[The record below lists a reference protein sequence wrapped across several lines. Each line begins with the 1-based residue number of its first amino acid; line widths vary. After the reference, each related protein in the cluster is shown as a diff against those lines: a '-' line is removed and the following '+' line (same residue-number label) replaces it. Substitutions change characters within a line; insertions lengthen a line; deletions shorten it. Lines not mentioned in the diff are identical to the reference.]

1 MRDEGYANLEAPALD
16 VRSISC
22 GYSPRKLTLHEVSF
36 QVRQGEFVAIIG
48 PNGAGKTTLFRAISG
63 LLPLRSGSLRIN
75 NMDAK
80 LLSHK
85 ERARQLAIVNQ
96 TVKGD
101 MLTVEEYVLMGRLPY
116 HSQLQLFET
125 AEDFAIAEESMR
137 MTGILAKRRRHMDRL
152 SGGEQQLAAI
162 ARALTQK
169 TGILLLDEP
178 TSHLD
183 ISHQLRILDLV
194 KSLNATRRLTVLLI
208 IHDLNLAAEYSDHL
222 IMLKGGRIFTEGSPA
237 SVLTADNIR
246 EVYEAE
252 VLVRDNP
259 ASGRPCVLE
268 KIRYIFIV
276 ELSTTLLYIYILSVE
291 FSIMMMYIY
300 NKTVKL
306 STMMMYIYN
315 SIVEL
320 STMKKYTIFGVKE
333 AQEER
338 KHVYLGIQTN
348 FLEQKRWKLSN
359 AGTFPDYTK
368 TNVPLSWKV
377 SETSPT
383 SFRTLNAEMK
393 AHSPSWIRLSG
404 ISVKK

>member
-16 VRSISC
+16 VRSIAC

-96 TVKGD
+96 TVEGD

-137 MTGILAKRRRHMDRL
+137 MTGILAKRRRPMDRL

-222 IMLKGGRIFTEGSPA
+222 IMLKGGRIFTEGSPT

-259 ASGRPCVLE
+259 ASGRPCV
-268 KIRYIFIV
+268 
-276 ELSTTLLYIYILSVE
+276 
-291 FSIMMMYIY
+291 
-300 NKTVKL
+300 
-306 STMMMYIYN
+306 
-315 SIVEL
+315 
-320 STMKKYTIFGVKE
+320 
-333 AQEER
+333 
-338 KHVYLGIQTN
+338 
-348 FLEQKRWKLSN
+348 
-359 AGTFPDYTK
+359 FP
-368 TNVPLSWKV
+368 V
-377 SETSPT
+377 SGRSDWGE
-383 SFRTLNAEMK
+383 
-393 AHSPSWIRLSG
+393 
-404 ISVKK
+404 

>member
-1 MRDEGYANLEAPALD
+1 MRDEEYANLEAPALD
-16 VRSISC
+16 VRSVSC

-96 TVKGD
+96 TVEGD

-137 MTGILAKRRRHMDRL
+137 MTGILAKRRRPMDRL

-222 IMLKGGRIFTEGSPA
+222 IMLKGGRIFTEGSPT

-259 ASGRPCVLE
+259 ASGRPCV
-268 KIRYIFIV
+268 
-276 ELSTTLLYIYILSVE
+276 
-291 FSIMMMYIY
+291 
-300 NKTVKL
+300 
-306 STMMMYIYN
+306 
-315 SIVEL
+315 
-320 STMKKYTIFGVKE
+320 
-333 AQEER
+333 
-338 KHVYLGIQTN
+338 
-348 FLEQKRWKLSN
+348 
-359 AGTFPDYTK
+359 FP
-368 TNVPLSWKV
+368 V
-377 SETSPT
+377 SGRSDWGE
-383 SFRTLNAEMK
+383 
-393 AHSPSWIRLSG
+393 
-404 ISVKK
+404 

>member
-96 TVKGD
+96 TVEGD

-137 MTGILAKRRRHMDRL
+137 MTGILAKRRRPMDRL

-222 IMLKGGRIFTEGSPA
+222 IMLKGGRIFTEGSPT

-246 EVYEAE
+246 AVYEAE

-259 ASGRPCVLE
+259 ASGRPCV
-268 KIRYIFIV
+268 F
-276 ELSTTLLYIYILSVE
+276 
-291 FSIMMMYIY
+291 
-300 NKTVKL
+300 
-306 STMMMYIYN
+306 
-315 SIVEL
+315 
-320 STMKKYTIFGVKE
+320 
-333 AQEER
+333 
-338 KHVYLGIQTN
+338 
-348 FLEQKRWKLSN
+348 
-359 AGTFPDYTK
+359 
-368 TNVPLSWKV
+368 PLSGR
-377 SETSPT
+377 S
-383 SFRTLNAEMK
+383 
-393 AHSPSWIRLSG
+393 SWG
-404 ISVKK
+404 G

>member
-96 TVKGD
+96 TVEGD

-137 MTGILAKRRRHMDRL
+137 MTGILAKHRRHMDRL

-237 SVLTADNIR
+237 SVLTTDNIR

-259 ASGRPCVLE
+259 ASGRPCV
-268 KIRYIFIV
+268 
-276 ELSTTLLYIYILSVE
+276 
-291 FSIMMMYIY
+291 
-300 NKTVKL
+300 
-306 STMMMYIYN
+306 
-315 SIVEL
+315 
-320 STMKKYTIFGVKE
+320 
-333 AQEER
+333 
-338 KHVYLGIQTN
+338 
-348 FLEQKRWKLSN
+348 
-359 AGTFPDYTK
+359 FP
-368 TNVPLSWKV
+368 V
-377 SETSPT
+377 SGRSDWGE
-383 SFRTLNAEMK
+383 
-393 AHSPSWIRLSG
+393 
-404 ISVKK
+404 

>member
-96 TVKGD
+96 TVEGD

-194 KSLNATRRLTVLLI
+194 KSLNATRRLI

-259 ASGRPCVLE
+259 ASGRPCV
-268 KIRYIFIV
+268 
-276 ELSTTLLYIYILSVE
+276 
-291 FSIMMMYIY
+291 
-300 NKTVKL
+300 
-306 STMMMYIYN
+306 
-315 SIVEL
+315 
-320 STMKKYTIFGVKE
+320 
-333 AQEER
+333 
-338 KHVYLGIQTN
+338 
-348 FLEQKRWKLSN
+348 
-359 AGTFPDYTK
+359 FP
-368 TNVPLSWKV
+368 V
-377 SETSPT
+377 SGRSDWGE
-383 SFRTLNAEMK
+383 
-393 AHSPSWIRLSG
+393 
-404 ISVKK
+404 

>member
-80 LLSHK
+80 LLNHK

-96 TVKGD
+96 TVEGD

-237 SVLTADNIR
+237 SVLTADNIC

-259 ASGRPCVLE
+259 ASGRPCV
-268 KIRYIFIV
+268 
-276 ELSTTLLYIYILSVE
+276 
-291 FSIMMMYIY
+291 
-300 NKTVKL
+300 
-306 STMMMYIYN
+306 
-315 SIVEL
+315 
-320 STMKKYTIFGVKE
+320 
-333 AQEER
+333 
-338 KHVYLGIQTN
+338 
-348 FLEQKRWKLSN
+348 
-359 AGTFPDYTK
+359 FP
-368 TNVPLSWKV
+368 V
-377 SETSPT
+377 SGRSDWGE
-383 SFRTLNAEMK
+383 
-393 AHSPSWIRLSG
+393 
-404 ISVKK
+404 

>member
-96 TVKGD
+96 
-101 MLTVEEYVLMGRLPY
+101 TVEEYVLMGRLPY

-208 IHDLNLAAEYSDHL
+208 IHDLNLAAEYSDYL
-222 IMLKGGRIFTEGSPA
+222 IMLKGGRIFTEGSPT

-259 ASGRPCVLE
+259 ASGRPCV
-268 KIRYIFIV
+268 
-276 ELSTTLLYIYILSVE
+276 
-291 FSIMMMYIY
+291 
-300 NKTVKL
+300 
-306 STMMMYIYN
+306 
-315 SIVEL
+315 
-320 STMKKYTIFGVKE
+320 
-333 AQEER
+333 
-338 KHVYLGIQTN
+338 
-348 FLEQKRWKLSN
+348 
-359 AGTFPDYTK
+359 FP
-368 TNVPLSWKV
+368 V
-377 SETSPT
+377 SGRSDWGE
-383 SFRTLNAEMK
+383 
-393 AHSPSWIRLSG
+393 
-404 ISVKK
+404 

>member
-96 TVKGD
+96 TVEGD

-137 MTGILAKRRRHMDRL
+137 MTGILAKRRRPMDRL

-237 SVLTADNIR
+237 SVLTAGNIR

-259 ASGRPCVLE
+259 ASGRPCV
-268 KIRYIFIV
+268 
-276 ELSTTLLYIYILSVE
+276 
-291 FSIMMMYIY
+291 
-300 NKTVKL
+300 
-306 STMMMYIYN
+306 
-315 SIVEL
+315 
-320 STMKKYTIFGVKE
+320 
-333 AQEER
+333 
-338 KHVYLGIQTN
+338 
-348 FLEQKRWKLSN
+348 
-359 AGTFPDYTK
+359 FP
-368 TNVPLSWKV
+368 V
-377 SETSPT
+377 SGRSDWGE
-383 SFRTLNAEMK
+383 
-393 AHSPSWIRLSG
+393 
-404 ISVKK
+404 